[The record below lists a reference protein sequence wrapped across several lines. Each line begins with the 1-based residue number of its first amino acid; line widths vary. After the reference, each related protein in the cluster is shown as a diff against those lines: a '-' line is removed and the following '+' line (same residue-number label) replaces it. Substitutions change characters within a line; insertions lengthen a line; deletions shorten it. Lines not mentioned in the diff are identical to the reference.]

1 MNRLKDFK
9 NWLVNMLSAVPEF
22 FFSDRVSAYAIRWVV
37 SLTLLIGIITV
48 AFAQMTS
55 VEWLKKSPMLVVEYL
70 IVLFLAF
77 LFSLVTAARYLKDL
91 YELDKVMDGFTYLMY
106 SILFFFMWPS
116 NTASEGQLKKNKV
129 DGKYTSNLIHV
140 MGGPGTIK
148 VTPRNL
154 VIFEKLEGP
163 SQVFG
168 EGKHN
173 ITRYQFVKMV
183 LSLDDQYVDT
193 GNIVAITLDGIRVEI
208 PNIAVRYKLRER
220 EPDWI
225 RDRGNTTDGDSYIE
239 AARKFATNS
248 LVAKEASMSLSMS
261 EMVKEIIRKAAK
273 KYLNRHLIDQII
285 VPDDNLV
292 SSRQAMKAV
301 LQGIE
306 VRNQMKEIGARL
318 LGVEIDTLTFED
330 FRVEDTRLAKWR
342 ETKRGERMV
351 MQAKSEAYELSRQD
365 AVRSRT
371 QVEMTSRI
379 IEALDD
385 LNLENE
391 NDLDTLISLRTAQIL
406 DAWSGLYSQ
415 KDGSG
420 DRKDKPDEDG
430 KKSGDKP
437 KKNNN
442 KGSEK

>member
-1 MNRLKDFK
+1 
-9 NWLVNMLSAVPEF
+9 
-22 FFSDRVSAYAIRWVV
+22 
-37 SLTLLIGIITV
+37 
-48 AFAQMTS
+48 
-55 VEWLKKSPMLVVEYL
+55 
-70 IVLFLAF
+70 
-77 LFSLVTAARYLKDL
+77 
-91 YELDKVMDGFTYLMY
+91 
-106 SILFFFMWPS
+106 
-116 NTASEGQLKKNKV
+116 
-129 DGKYTSNLIHV
+129 
-140 MGGPGTIK
+140 
-148 VTPRNL
+148 

-163 SQVFG
+163 SQVLG
-168 EGKHN
+168 EGTHD

-193 GNIVAITLDGIRVEI
+193 GEIVAITLDGIRVEI

-248 LVAKEASMSLSMS
+248 LVAKEASMSQTMS
-261 EMVKEIIRKAAK
+261 EMVKEIIRKSAK

-285 VPDDNLV
+285 MPDDNMV
-292 SSRQAMKAV
+292 SSRQAMKTV

-318 LGVEIDTLTFED
+318 LGVEVDTLAFED

-351 MQAKSEAYELSRQD
+351 MQAKSEAYELARQD

-371 QVEMTSRI
+371 QVEMTTRI
-379 IEALDD
+379 IEALED
-385 LNLENE
+385 LKLEDE
-391 NDLDTLISLRTAQIL
+391 KDLETLIQLRTAQIL
-406 DAWSGLYSQ
+406 DAWAGLYSQ
-415 KDGSG
+415 KDSSG
-420 DRKDKPDEDG
+420 EKKEKPDEEG
-430 KKSGDKP
+430 KTGDKP
-437 KKNNN
+437 KKNNG